1 MDQTLFAL
9 GALILGGSAAVLL
22 LAWAGRSTRARYG
35 AKWRCWG
42 WLLLCLRLAFPLPL
56 VLHGEARAPIRVDV
70 PNPPTVVQ
78 QPAAP
83 NLPGDESTP
92 VLPNAPQQGQAQPGP
107 SGENSAAAP
116 PTSPGPAPEKWGSID
131 LSLVLI
137 AVWLTGAAVMLVR
150 NGAAH
155 LRFLRWL
162 RRWSSPVDNW
172 DAVDAFNHLGDQ
184 LKLHRRPRLLM
195 CQGLKVPILA
205 GTLRPAILLPQ
216 GKITG
221 EELGFSLL
229 HELTHY
235 RRGDI
240 WLKTLAMWVNALYWF
255 NPLMWL
261 MVRLVERDT
270 ELACDEDAL
279 RLLSPQDYS
288 AYGQT
293 ILAAVAR
300 LQNRERNQTDE

>member
-1 MDQTLFAL
+1 MDQILLILGTLT
-9 GALILGGSAAVLL
+9 LGGSAAVFL

-42 WLLLCLRLAFPLPL
+42 WLLLCLRLAVPLPL
-56 VLHGEARAPIRVDV
+56 AFQGEARAPIQVDV
-70 PNPPTVVQ
+70 PNPPAVVQ
-78 QPAAP
+78 QPTAP
-83 NLPGDESTP
+83 NSPGSESTP
-92 VLPNAPQQGQAQPGP
+92 VFPDAPQHGQAQPGP
-107 SGENSAAAP
+107 SGEDSAAP
-116 PTSPGPAPEKWGSID
+116 PPISPAPGKWRSAD
-131 LSLVLI
+131 LSLILI
-137 AVWLTGAAVMLVR
+137 AVWLTGAAVMLVW

-162 RRWSSPVDNW
+162 HRWSSPVDNW

-184 LKLHRRPRLLM
+184 LGLHRRPRLLM

-300 LQNRERNQTDE
+300 LQDKERRVSDE

>member
-1 MDQTLFAL
+1 MDQILLILGTLT
-9 GALILGGSAAVLL
+9 LGGSAAVFL

-42 WLLLCLRLAFPLPL
+42 WLLLCLRLAVPLPL
-56 VLHGEARAPIRVDV
+56 AFQGEARAPIQVDV
-70 PNPPTVVQ
+70 PNPPAVVQ
-78 QPAAP
+78 QPTAP
-83 NLPGDESTP
+83 NSPGSESTP
-92 VLPNAPQQGQAQPGP
+92 VLPDAPQHGQAQPGP
-107 SGENSAAAP
+107 SGEDSAAP
-116 PTSPGPAPEKWGSID
+116 PPISPAPGKWRSAD
-131 LSLVLI
+131 LSLILI
-137 AVWLTGAAVMLVR
+137 AVWLTGAAVMLVW

-162 RRWSSPVDNW
+162 HRWSSPVDNW
-172 DAVDAFNHLGDQ
+172 DAVDAFNYLGDQ
-184 LKLHRRPRLLM
+184 LGLHRRPRLLM

-300 LQNRERNQTDE
+300 LQDKERRVSDE